1 MVGRRSLKRLRAG
14 RYDVPPRAMLFATDR
29 GAAKTRAGTVLCRRP
44 TQPSLETAT
53 PAATSSPVSNTC
65 TPSSGRR
72 HRDHRHRSRLI
83 LGGRGATRRSTSF
96 AVPSPTSSA
105 TDARSSVRS
114 DQETRLAGTFFLIL
128 PRRARRASDSPAMP
142 TNNMPTNKKP
152 RRSGASLREECPN
165 RSTLVITESGFRIGG
180 RIVTAYRR

>member
-1 MVGRRSLKRLRAG
+1 MFLPEPCYLPRTEGRPKRGPGRSCAAGLPSHHSKLRHQQQLRRPCRIPALRVRAGGTVTTVIAADSFSEVGGPPGDRRRSRCHLLQVRQLMLGLPSDRIKKRVLRA
-14 RYDVPPRAMLFATDR
+14 L
-29 GAAKTRAGTVLCRRP
+29 
-44 TQPSLETAT
+44 
-53 PAATSSPVSNTC
+53 
-65 TPSSGRR
+65 
-72 HRDHRHRSRLI
+72 
-83 LGGRGATRRSTSF
+83 
-96 AVPSPTSSA
+96 
-105 TDARSSVRS
+105 
-114 DQETRLAGTFFLIL
+114 FFLIL